1 MPADFSFSFDDVTQD
16 TEEGSV
22 DQNDDHQGG
31 MDFAAPEGGMDFG
44 GMGTTAPESDILNPI
59 SWNARVTNHDD
70 GKSAT
75 LVFEGVIQDGWYI
88 YSSQMVKDQ
97 GPVPIAIHFNDEPEG
112 RSEEHT
118 SELQSRGHLVCRL
131 R

>member
-1 MPADFSFSFDDVTQD
+1 MHICQIVKIAPGLKKLSGYVEYMTCDDSRCLPPMPADFSFSFDDVPQD

-31 MDFAAPEGGMDFG
+31 VDFAAPEGGMDFG

-75 LVFEGVIQDGWYI
+75 LVFEGV
-88 YSSQMVKDQ
+88 
-97 GPVPIAIHFNDEPEG
+97 

-118 SELQSRGHLVCRL
+118 SELQSRGH
-131 R
+131 